1 MSTTASLP
9 GGPVK
14 LPDHNDLP
22 CEDGAI
28 VINFLEHPQ
37 AMLLTGTLS
46 PVLDKLHPDEQ
57 YAIGQDCGIYWKI
70 TQPPLKGAVA
80 PDWFYVPNVPPS
92 LDGHYRRSYVLWQE
106 LTPPVIVIEFV
117 SGDGKE
123 ERDRTPEEGKFW
135 IYKAPYYAIYEV
147 EKASV
152 EVYKLTRIGYRDQK
166 PNSRGHFPIPELGI
180 ELGIWTGKYRNVEF
194 PWLRAWDLDG
204 KLLPAFEETA
214 KIERQRADN
223 ETRRADNEKQRA
235 DNETRRADDE
245 KQRAENLAAQL
256 RALGVD
262 PNA

>member
-1 MSTTASLP
+1 MSTIASP
-9 GGPVK
+9 SGGAVK

-28 VINFLEHPQ
+28 VNNFLEHPQ
-37 AMLLTGTLS
+37 AMLLTSTLL
-46 PVLDKLHPDEQ
+46 PILDKLHPDKQ

-70 TQPPLKGAVA
+70 TQPPLDGAVA

-92 LDGHYRRSYVLWQE
+92 LDGHVRRSYVLWQE
-106 LTPPVIVIEFV
+106 RVPPLILIEFV

-135 IYKAPYYAIYEV
+135 IYENAVKAPYYAIYEV

-152 EVYKLTRIGYRDQK
+152 EVYKLTRGRYREQK
-166 PNSRGHFPIPELGI
+166 SNSHGRFPIPELGI
-180 ELGIWTGKYRNVEF
+180 ELGIWTGTYLNVDF
-194 PWLRAWDLDG
+194 PWLRPWDLDG
-204 KLLPAFEETA
+204 KLIPTAEETA
-214 KIERQRADN
+214 KFEQHRADH
-223 ETRRADNEKQRA
+223 EKQRA
-235 DNETRRADDE
+235 DN
-245 KQRAENLAAQL
+245 LAAKL